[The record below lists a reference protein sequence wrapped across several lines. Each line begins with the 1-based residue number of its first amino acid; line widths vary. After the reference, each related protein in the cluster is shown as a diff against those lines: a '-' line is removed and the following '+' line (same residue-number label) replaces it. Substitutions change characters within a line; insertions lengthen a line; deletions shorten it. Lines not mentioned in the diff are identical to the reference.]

1 MAQVLNLNS
10 LGSSSLFTTR
20 PESSGLLSINAS
32 RTQHVGR
39 NWSSLVLRLK
49 CNGRFCCLFSDNR
62 REWGLIPSGENYVK
76 GHPFGV
82 KQPLN
87 SSVLSPGWVGA
98 LRRAQGPEEAVGAS
112 VHREQ
117 ARKALES
124 ALGGKKTEF
133 EKWNKEIK
141 RREEAGGGD
150 NAGGGGWFG
159 WGGRF
164 GWSNGDHF
172 WQEAQQASLAILGI
186 IVMGELLLAVIFNP
200 LLYALRGTRDGFSYV
215 TSKILGNGPVDSSN
229 TVNNEAYVQVSAK
242 ESVLRK
248 WGSN

>member
-62 REWGLIPSGENYVK
+62 REGSSTPSGKSEVWSQTT
-76 GHPFGV
+76 P
-82 KQPLN
+82 Q
-87 SSVLSPGWVGA
+87 
-98 LRRAQGPEEAVGAS
+98 Q
-112 VHREQ
+112 EQ

-150 NAGGGGWFG
+150 NAGGGGWSG

-186 IVMGELLLAVIFNP
+186 IVMYLVIAKGELLLAVIFNP

-215 TSKILGNGPVDSSN
+215 TLKILGNGPVDSSN

>member
-1 MAQVLNLNS
+1 FPVWLQ
-10 LGSSSLFTTR
+10 
-20 PESSGLLSINAS
+20 
-32 RTQHVGR
+32 
-39 NWSSLVLRLK
+39 
-49 CNGRFCCLFSDNR
+49 
-62 REWGLIPSGENYVK
+62 
-76 GHPFGV
+76 
-82 KQPLN
+82 
-87 SSVLSPGWVGA
+87 
-98 LRRAQGPEEAVGAS
+98 
-112 VHREQ
+112 EQ

-186 IVMGELLLAVIFNP
+186 IVMYLVIAKGELLLAVIFNP

-242 ESVLRK
+242 ERVLRK